1 MIGWFTKKQVYKIS
15 SSFLFNIDS
24 TTLLCTKGVKWFF
37 LFKSLFF
44 PFTCTLSFF
53 QNISSQGSLSY
64 TYIPSCTYIC
74 MYISQVSCLRVLGIV
89 LYQLSMTINEAPTWA
104 DQWGA
109 GGIGAIGEY
118 QKESIKENDENKTV
132 FSRVAKERAKKLI
145 KWIKNICQNK
155 NKNKSK
161 EYEN

>member
-1 MIGWFTKKQVYKIS
+1 MA
-15 SSFLFNIDS
+15 
-24 TTLLCTKGVKWFF
+24 
-37 LFKSLFF
+37 
-44 PFTCTLSFF
+44 
-53 QNISSQGSLSY
+53 
-64 TYIPSCTYIC
+64 
-74 MYISQVSCLRVLGIV
+74 
-89 LYQLSMTINEAPTWA
+89 INEAPTWA

-118 QKESIKENDENKTV
+118 QKESIKENDGNKTV